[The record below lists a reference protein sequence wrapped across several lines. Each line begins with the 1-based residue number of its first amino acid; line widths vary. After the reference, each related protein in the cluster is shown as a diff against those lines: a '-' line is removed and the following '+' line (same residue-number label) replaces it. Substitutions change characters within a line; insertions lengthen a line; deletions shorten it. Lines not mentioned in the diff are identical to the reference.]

1 MSLPA
6 RAAFARFDV
15 VASRSRPLPVPAADK
30 PFPLWDAKRRA
41 DPYGFYAELRRD
53 RPVARATV
61 PGRGA
66 VWVVTRYADA
76 AAMLKDPRFS
86 NDRRGTG
93 VPSPFFGGLPLPRA
107 VRALSSTMV
116 GADDPVH
123 ARLRGLVGRAFTP
136 RRVAELDGRV
146 RAIAAELADAA
157 APRGHMDLIA
167 EFALPLPFT
176 VISELLGVPEDM
188 RGEFRARVRR
198 IMAPPRSMALR
209 VAVWLPHLIRLVGFF
224 ERLIAH
230 RRRVPDDALISALV
244 AAEAE
249 ADRLTPAELVAMVF
263 ILFFAGHETTVNLIG
278 NGTLALFD
286 VPGEMAALRADPSL
300 LPGAVEELLR
310 FTNPV
315 EAVAM
320 RYTRE
325 PVTMAGVTIPA
336 RATVMA
342 LISAANRDPEA
353 FPDPDRLDLRRDG
366 RSHLALGAG
375 AHYCLGASL
384 ARLEARVAF
393 ETLLDRFPR
402 LRLDGPRDA
411 VDWREPGA
419 LRGLKGLPVRWD

>member
-1 MSLPA
+1 MPA
-6 RAAFARFDV
+6 
-15 VASRSRPLPVPAADK
+15 LAADK

-53 RPVARATV
+53 RPVVRATV

-66 VWVVTRYADA
+66 VWVVTRHADA

-93 VPSPFFGGLPLPRA
+93 VPSPFFGGLPMPRA
-107 VRALSSTMV
+107 VRTLSSTMV
-116 GADDPVH
+116 GADDPAH

-136 RRVAELDGRV
+136 RRVAGLEGRM
-146 RAIAAELADAA
+146 RAIAAGLLDGA
-157 APRGHMDLIA
+157 APRGRMDLIA
-167 EFALPLPFT
+167 DFALPLPFT
-176 VISELLGVPEDM
+176 VIADLLGVPHDM
-188 RGEFRARVRR
+188 RGEFRTHVGR
-198 IMAPPRSMALR
+198 IMAPPRSLALR
-209 VAVWLPHLIRLVGFF
+209 VAVWLPQLIRFVGFF
-224 ERLIAH
+224 ERLVAH
-230 RRRVPDDALISALV
+230 RRRVPDDALITALV

-249 ADRLTPAELVAMVF
+249 ADRLTPTELVAMVF
-263 ILFFAGHETTVNLIG
+263 LLFFAGHETTVNLIG

-286 VPGEMAALRADPSL
+286 FPGEMAALRGDPSL
-300 LPGAVEELLR
+300 LPGAIEELLR

-325 PVTMAGVTIPA
+325 PVTMGGVTIPA

-342 LISAANRDPEA
+342 LISSANRDPEA
-353 FPDPDRLDLRRDG
+353 FPDPDRLDLRREG

-411 VDWREPGA
+411 VAWRDPGA
-419 LRGLKGLPVRWD
+419 LRGLKSLPVRWD

>member
-1 MSLPA
+1 M
-6 RAAFARFDV
+6 
-15 VASRSRPLPVPAADK
+15 PVPAADK

-53 RPVARATV
+53 RPVVRATV

-66 VWVVTRYADA
+66 VWVVTRHADA

-93 VPSPFFGGLPLPRA
+93 VPSPFFGALPVPRA
-107 VRALSSTMV
+107 VRTLSSTMV
-116 GADDPVH
+116 GADDPAH

-146 RAIAAELADAA
+146 RAIAAELVDGV
-157 APRGHMDLIA
+157 APRGRMDLVA

-176 VISELLGVPEDM
+176 VISDLLGVPEDM
-188 RGEFRARVRR
+188 RAEFRARVRR
-198 IMAPPRSMALR
+198 IMAPPRSMTLR
-209 VAVWLPHLIRLVGFF
+209 VAVWLPQLIRFVGFF
-224 ERLIAH
+224 ERLVAH
-230 RRRVPDDALISALV
+230 RRRMPDDALISALV
-244 AAEAE
+244 AAEAAE
-249 ADRLTPAELVAMVF
+249 DRLTPVELVAMVF
-263 ILFFAGHETTVNLIG
+263 LLFFAGHETTVNLIG

-286 VPGEMAALRADPSL
+286 FPGEMAALRADPSL
-300 LPGAVEELLR
+300 LPAAVEELLR

-315 EAVAM
+315 EAAAM

-353 FPDPDRLDLRRDG
+353 FPDPDRLDLRRQG
-366 RSHLALGAG
+366 RSHLALGVG

-393 ETLLDRFPR
+393 AALLDRFPR

-411 VDWREPGA
+411 VAWRQPGA
-419 LRGLKGLPVRWD
+419 LRGLRSLPVRWD

>member
-1 MSLPA
+1 MPA
-6 RAAFARFDV
+6 F
-15 VASRSRPLPVPAADK
+15 AADK

-66 VWVVTRYADA
+66 VWVVSRYADA
-76 AAMLKDPRFS
+76 AALLKDPRFS
-86 NDRRGTG
+86 NDRRGSG

-136 RRVAELDGRV
+136 KRVAGLDGQV
-146 RAIAAELADAA
+146 RAIAADLLDRA
-157 APRGHMDLIA
+157 APRGRMDLIA
-167 EFALPLPFT
+167 DFALPLPFT
-176 VISELLGVPEDM
+176 VIAELLGVPEEM
-188 RGEFRARVRR
+188 RREFRTRVRR
-198 IMAPPRSMALR
+198 IMAPPRSLALR
-209 VAVWLPHLIRLVGFF
+209 VAVWLPQLIRFVGFF
-224 ERLIAH
+224 ERLVEH
-230 RRRVPDDALISALV
+230 RRRVPDDALVTALV

-249 ADRLTPAELVAMVF
+249 GDRLTPVELVAMVF
-263 ILFFAGHETTVNLIG
+263 LLFFAGHETTVNLIG

-286 VPGEMAALRADPSL
+286 FPGEMAALRADPSL
-300 LPGAVEELLR
+300 MAGAVEELLR

-315 EAVAM
+315 EAAAM

-325 PVTMAGVTIPA
+325 PVTIGGVALPA

-353 FPDPDRLDLRRDG
+353 FPDPDRLDLRRQG
-366 RSHLALGAG
+366 RGHLALGAG
-375 AHYCLGASL
+375 AHYCLGANL

-393 ETLLDRFPR
+393 ESLLERFPR
-402 LRLDGPRDA
+402 LRLEGPRDA
-411 VDWREPGA
+411 VDWRDPGA
-419 LRGLKGLPVRWD
+419 LRGLRSLPVRWD